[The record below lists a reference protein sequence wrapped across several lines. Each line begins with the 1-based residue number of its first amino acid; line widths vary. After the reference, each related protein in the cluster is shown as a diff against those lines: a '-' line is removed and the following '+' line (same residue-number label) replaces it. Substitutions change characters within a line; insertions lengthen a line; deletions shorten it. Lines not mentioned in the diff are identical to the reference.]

1 MQDRLSE
8 AEGKEFDFLQTSLIA
23 RRRSWKTKEQTE
35 KYIERERGSYRG
47 NKPG

>member
-8 AEGKEFDFLQTSLIA
+8 AERKEFDFLQTSLIA
-23 RRRSWKTKEQTE
+23 RRSWKTKEQTE
-35 KYIERERGSYRG
+35 KYIERERESYRG